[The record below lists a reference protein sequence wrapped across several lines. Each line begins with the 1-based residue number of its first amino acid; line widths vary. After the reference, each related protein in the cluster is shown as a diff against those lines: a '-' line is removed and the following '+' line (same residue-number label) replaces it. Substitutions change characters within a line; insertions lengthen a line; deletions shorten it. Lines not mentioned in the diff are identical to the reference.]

1 MEIQQQSANSSEF
14 KPEATTPNV
23 PVGKP
28 FPNFQPMLPEKMD
41 TETLTAFITSNAKD
55 LKDLA
60 IRSEFLKPYYLEL
73 RSRISQKEWDQFCN
87 TTFGRTRRAID
98 YWLAGGNP
106 VSKRKG
112 HAPQYACPT
121 PDGHNNMEARSAFQK
136 GIRLCPDGTTE
147 SDAIKSMADGIKAG
161 NEDHIPDTV
170 LTLHEQNV
178 MYWTD
183 QLYRAGADMWKKVF
197 VVLYEDIGLADLPV
211 WDEVRKIGQDVGDYG
226 LKDGNGGDKNAVRSA
241 VLLLCRAKKSR
252 ATDNV
257 SVNELINPG
266 WRLNTQADIDAAMKA
281 AAEAEKVKREV
292 PDFALDKHNPR
303 GKALGRGLEH
313 FVEVGAKLGNPAT
326 DVREV
331 FSPDYVKAY
340 AKGFADGVASVTTPP
355 TGPEPPKPKKTAKT
369 PKSPVSPAGQV
380 HIDELPPEAR
390 EKVMSQ
396 IEAVQP

>member
-211 WDEVRKIGQDVGDYG
+211 
-226 LKDGNGGDKNAVRSA
+226 
-241 VLLLCRAKKSR
+241 
-252 ATDNV
+252 
-257 SVNELINPG
+257 
-266 WRLNTQADIDAAMKA
+266 
-281 AAEAEKVKREV
+281 
-292 PDFALDKHNPR
+292 
-303 GKALGRGLEH
+303 
-313 FVEVGAKLGNPAT
+313 
-326 DVREV
+326 
-331 FSPDYVKAY
+331 
-340 AKGFADGVASVTTPP
+340 
-355 TGPEPPKPKKTAKT
+355 
-369 PKSPVSPAGQV
+369 
-380 HIDELPPEAR
+380 
-390 EKVMSQ
+390 
-396 IEAVQP
+396 